1 MARLNQQEGRYRV
14 LLIGIG
20 DNTEEEKGSFC
31 RNLSKNYSIPFPTLK
46 KVVDSSPII
55 LKKNI
60 SHRKAEMLAKTLR
73 SFGARVSV
81 EERRNLL
88 PLSLEFQELTP
99 RHLALESCY
108 LRKTERGAWSVMGRA
123 KNISDQTLTDTWV
136 LAQLFEDPDEF
147 IAFEEAPLAI
157 NPLPSGEASPFK
169 VIFEGNLSAKRISI
183 AFKNASGQPIPALD
197 KRRKREWT
205 EVPIEEERSLSRPRM
220 SAEFEKKAQD
230 MQLTEPSEKVIII
243 REKETSRE
251 TARFSGKIVETP
263 LEKEIT
269 GERGGDEGRIS
280 DHSLTLTLEPLEK
293 VLESS
298 LSGLEEDGHPGL
310 EESEGAFGQ
319 EASQE
324 SDLFASE
331 EIEKETEEV
340 GALGDIKLASDE
352 REVDETPLLGASAP
366 QDAIQL
372 AEGISEIPE
381 EVAAEEETA
390 PSFAWID
397 SFRNALETYYEK
409 SPDIFSIWFKERRT
423 GGDFR
428 DSFHALLTIL
438 VHSRF
443 EQGHLPVKALENT
456 KRVFGLIAQP
466 NLPLGHI
473 PTLEG
478 TPFASGE
485 VWADL
490 FHRALPKIQ
499 QMGNA
504 ILEKNKWSASD
515 LEGLVQVIPHM
526 GRQNSRMAIQWMNA
540 LIPDILEV
548 DFSGTS
554 VTVGKGLYRVASRLG
569 VVDPRF
575 DQYEGAHSTGDAKI
589 QSFAKAAFPENP
601 GKVEEPMASMGR
613 GEEKGG
619 HCFPVQP
626 WCEGC
631 LFEAFC
637 PKLCVDFDP
646 SENGMKE

>member
-31 RNLSKNYSIPFPTLK
+31 HNLSKNYSIPFPTLK

-60 SHRKAEMLAKTLR
+60 PFRKAETLAKTLR

-183 AFKNASGQPIPALD
+183 AFKNASGQPIPAVD
-197 KRRKREWT
+197 KRRKKEWM
-205 EVPIEEERSLSRPRM
+205 EVPLGEERFLSPPPM
-220 SAEFEKKAQD
+220 SAGFEKKAQD
-230 MQLTEPSEKVIII
+230 IHLTEPSEKIIII
-243 REKETSRE
+243 REKETPRE
-251 TARFSGKIVETP
+251 TARFSGKKMETP
-263 LEKEIT
+263 LEKET
-269 GERGGDEGRIS
+269 RGEQGGDEGRIS
-280 DHSLTLTLEPLEK
+280 DHSLSLTVEPLGK
-293 VLESS
+293 ILESS
-298 LSGLEEDGHPGL
+298 LNALEEDGHPGL
-310 EESEGAFGQ
+310 EESEGTFGQ

-331 EIEKETEEV
+331 EIKKETEEV
-340 GALGDIKLASDE
+340 GALGDIRLVSDE
-352 REVDETPLLGASAP
+352 REVEEAPLLGASAP

-372 AEGISEIPE
+372 PEGVSEIPE
-381 EVAAEEETA
+381 EIEAEEGTA

-397 SFRNALETYYEK
+397 PFRSALETYYEK
-409 SPDIFSIWFKERRT
+409 SPDIFSIWFEERRK
-423 GGDFR
+423 GGDFK

-466 NLPLGHI
+466 NLPLHEI
-473 PTLEG
+473 PALEG

-499 QMGNA
+499 QIA
-504 ILEKNKWSASD
+504 KAVLERNKWGA
-515 LEGLVQVIPHM
+515 LELERLVQVIPHM

-540 LIPDILEV
+540 LIPDVLEV

-569 VVDPRF
+569 VVDPRS
-575 DQYEGAHSTGDAKI
+575 DHYEGPHSTGDAKI
-589 QSFAKAAFPENP
+589 QSFARAAFPENP
-601 GKVEEPMASMGR
+601 GKVEEPMASIGR
-613 GEEKGG
+613 SEEGG

-637 PKLCVDFDP
+637 PRVCLDFDP